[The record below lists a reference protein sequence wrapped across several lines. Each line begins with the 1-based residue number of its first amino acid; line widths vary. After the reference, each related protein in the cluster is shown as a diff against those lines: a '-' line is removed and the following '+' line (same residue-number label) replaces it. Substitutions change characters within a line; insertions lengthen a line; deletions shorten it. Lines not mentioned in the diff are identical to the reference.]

1 LKTIIAALTKLKTFK
16 TTKTDLQD
24 DKGFVKVPKATTK
37 AIIVYY
43 RLIKNGWYIEERF
56 TCCNPCME
64 AQYKVFSWQHD

>member
-1 LKTIIAALTKLKTFK
+1 MKTIVAALTKLKTFK

-24 DKGFVKVPKATTK
+24 DKGFVRAPKATTK

-56 TCCNPCME
+56 TCSDPCKE
-64 AQYKVFSWQHD
+64 AHFMVA